1 MLFMKRNEN
10 FKLRDNASCCQIKVY
25 GFLHLSLFMLVYIT
39 CTFMLLKA
47 IYRCSI
53 KTFCNKMLWST
64 TFKRDNVFPDQQCL
78 IMQPLIRLRNKVW
91 YIRKIC
97 KYLNIVILLLF
108 VSFSSVRNDIII
120 LFLKSIIIH
129 IKYKRELL

>member
-64 TFKRDNVFPDQQCL
+64 TFKRDNVFPDQPWFDNAIVDKVEQCSL
-78 IMQPLIRLRNKVW
+78 IHEKNLQRM
-91 YIRKIC
+91 YIPRFWIMSIKSSWRK
-97 KYLNIVILLLF
+97 KWWKSKSGDKESILLG
-108 VSFSSVRNDIII
+108 STPPN
-120 LFLKSIIIH
+120 
-129 IKYKRELL
+129 